1 MHLIFTTL
9 KLNVTILLLG
19 LFSLLACRKESIN
32 FNKDARL
39 SLGNDTIRFDTVFTS
54 AGSITQ
60 YFLIK
65 NEDKQKLRISNIQ
78 LMGGTASMFKMN
90 VDGMP
95 AVQTGGLEIEGND
108 SMYVFVSVNINPSA
122 QQLPFIIKDSIKV
135 EWNGNTEYKQLEAW
149 GQNAHYLRNEIIETN
164 TTWDNDLPYVILGG
178 LVVDT
183 NATLTI
189 PEGARI
195 HLNANAPFVVD
206 GTLKINGTKTD
217 SVVFKSN
224 RLDDPYRDFPGSWP
238 GIYFRGSSK
247 DNILNYTYVQ
257 NSYQG
262 IVAEKPA
269 SNSNPKVTLN
279 NCVIDNVY
287 DIGVLGLNSSITAN
301 NCLFS
306 NCGNN
311 VALIYGGTYTFTHC
325 TISSFSNS
333 YVQHKNPVVLATN
346 FTKVNNQVITSPLNA
361 TFTNSIIW
369 GDGGLVE
376 NEIVVQKE
384 GTDAASVTLQNVLF
398 RAKNDPGNSTIT
410 NAIRNQDPAFDSI
423 DVSNRYYN
431 FRLKAESPAIN
442 KGIVTPLLTDFD
454 GNGRIGLPDLG
465 CFEKQ

>member
-1 MHLIFTTL
+1 LHLIFTTL

-19 LFSLLACRKESIN
+19 FFSLLACRKESIN

-65 NEDKQKLRISNIQ
+65 NEDKQKIRISNIQ

-90 VDGMP
+90 VDGLP

-122 QQLPFIIKDSIKV
+122 EQLPFIIKDSIKI
-135 EWNGNTEYKQLEAW
+135 EWNGNKEYKQLEAW
-149 GQNAHYLRNEIIETN
+149 GQNAHYLRDEVIETN
-164 TTWDNDLPYVILGG
+164 TTWNSDLPYVILGG

-183 NATLTI
+183 NVTLTI
-189 PEGARI
+189 PKGTRI

-206 GTLKINGTKTD
+206 GTLQINGTKTD

-247 DNILNYTYVQ
+247 DNVLNYAYVQ

-333 YVQHKNPVVLATN
+333 YLQHKNPVVLATN
-346 FTKVNNQVITSPLNA
+346 FTKVNNQVITSPLTA

-376 NEIVVQKE
+376 NEIIVQKE
-384 GTDAASVTLQNVLF
+384 GTDPASVTLQNVLF
-398 RAKNDPGNSTIT
+398 RAKNDPGNSTLT
-410 NAIRNQDPAFDSI
+410 NVIRNQDPVFDSI

-442 KGIVTPLLTDFD
+442 KGIITPLLTDFD
-454 GNGRIGLPDLG
+454 GHGRVGLPDLG